1 MSGRG
6 RRGHTPHD
14 ERVRLI
20 EKAEEHHRR
29 YLELQ
34 EERRSLYP
42 IIEAAVAE
50 CEQTHTSADSGEDSP
65 AVVEDLP
72 MLKHELED
80 LEMEAPVTEFVDSAR
95 LSSPRDRTSVP
106 DQVTGDNSLL
116 RRLAAAERQLAK
128 CEAAR
133 QDALA
138 QLSNA
143 EEREEALLSRQ
154 AVMEEAI
161 SYDRARR
168 IHDAKNRRTRKRSVM
183 AALQDGSLVLDIE
196 AAAPRRPPPEEGAT
210 PTPRIVSQ
218 RFSNSRTVSPARGGP
233 GSLPSDSPRSVSS
246 AGLVRTLS
254 SPGISPRGR
263 SLSLGL
269 EKEPDDG
276 SLRLGRN
283 RARSELDLLSP
294 RPDPGD
300 LSPTSPFDIRL
311 DIRKPEPS
319 PGVSPAGTPGAS
331 PIGTPSSAAATEQ
344 DKPDRSNGLEL
355 ELVPGAEPQPEPEPE
370 GAEDADL
377 MHTVSLEEMKPGHHH
392 GHGHHK
398 PPQTGPV
405 KVGPTMTIHL
415 QFNSPLLVL

>member
-1 MSGRG
+1 M
-6 RRGHTPHD
+6 
-14 ERVRLI
+14 
-20 EKAEEHHRR
+20 
-29 YLELQ
+29 
-34 EERRSLYP
+34 
-42 IIEAAVAE
+42 
-50 CEQTHTSADSGEDSP
+50 
-65 AVVEDLP
+65 
-72 MLKHELED
+72 
-80 LEMEAPVTEFVDSAR
+80 DSAR
-95 LSSPRDRTSVP
+95 LLSSPRDRASVP

-116 RRLAAAERQLAK
+116 RRLAAAERQVAN

-143 EEREEALLSRQ
+143 EEREQALLSRQ

-196 AAAPRRPPPEEGAT
+196 AAAPRRPPPEEGAS
-210 PTPRIVSQ
+210 RIVSQ
-218 RFSNSRTVSPARGGP
+218 RFSNSRTASPARGGP

-300 LSPTSPFDIRL
+300 VSPSSPFDIRL

-319 PGVSPAGTPGAS
+319 PGASPVGTPGAS

-344 DKPDRSNGLEL
+344 
-355 ELVPGAEPQPEPEPE
+355 
-370 GAEDADL
+370 
-377 MHTVSLEEMKPGHHH
+377 
-392 GHGHHK
+392 
-398 PPQTGPV
+398 
-405 KVGPTMTIHL
+405 
-415 QFNSPLLVL
+415 